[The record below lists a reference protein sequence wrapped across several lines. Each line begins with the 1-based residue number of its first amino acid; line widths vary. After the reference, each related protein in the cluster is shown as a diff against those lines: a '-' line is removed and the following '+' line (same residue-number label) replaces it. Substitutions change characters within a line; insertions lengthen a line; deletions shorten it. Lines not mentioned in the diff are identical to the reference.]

1 MVKEE
6 MASAFCLHFQAA
18 KLLISVVPMHLT
30 DNSVIIPAS
39 GHICDLLFS
48 VVWYIVQ
55 IQ

>member
-6 MASAFCLHFQAA
+6 MASEFCPHCQAV

-39 GHICDLLFS
+39 AHFCDLLFS
-48 VVWYIVQ
+48 VVWYMVQ